1 MGLQSRPRFRPFRG
15 ISAGEVRLMPLRAL
29 DCLDHVG
36 FAGPDLDAMR
46 AEWRELGFD
55 PTPPQALVAV
65 NAAGDKV
72 DLHQRSAHIMLERGY
87 IELTE
92 VREARGHHLA
102 PWLARGSALCIVAY
116 GSKDLRSWRAQCSEP
131 GMSEVMTASR
141 AIEYGEHHGDARF
154 LWCMRDPART
164 PAALECVVEHLT
176 PQLVF
181 QPAVQRHRNG
191 ARALHDVQIAGDR
204 VVGLSIEVTA
214 LVARGQREVE
224 LRTAPGC
231 RLHFIEADVP

>member
-1 MGLQSRPRFRPFRG
+1 MRVG
-15 ISAGEVRLMPLRAL
+15 AL
-29 DCLDHVG
+29 DSLDSPDSLDHVG
-36 FAGPDLDAMR
+36 FAGPDLDALR

-65 NAAGDKV
+65 NEAGEKV
-72 DLHQRSAHIMLERGY
+72 DLGQRSAHVMLERGY
-87 IELTE
+87 VELTE
-92 VREARGHHLA
+92 VRVVTGHHLA
-102 PWLARGSALCIVAY
+102 PWLTRGPALCIVAY

-141 AIEYGEHHGDARF
+141 VIEYGERRGDARF

-176 PQLVF
+176 PELVF

-191 ARALHDVQIAGDR
+191 AKALCGVQIVGDR
-204 VVGLSIEVTA
+204 VVGLTIEVAELAA
-214 LVARGQREVE
+214 LGEHEVA

-231 RLHFIEADVP
+231 KVRFVATGTAPSA